1 MHMERFGLL
10 SSHEPLRLRLLVLP
24 VLCAALLAYFTF
36 NAVSGD
42 QGLRKWSALNIEVEN
57 RRSDLDIVRTE
68 RQRLE
73 HQVALLRPESL
84 DPDLLDERARASL
97 GVARPEELTIYR
109 NPR

>member
-1 MHMERFGLL
+1 MERFGLV

-24 VLCAALLAYFTF
+24 VLCAAILTYFTF

-42 QGLRKWSALNIEVEN
+42 QGLRKWSALNIELEN
-57 RRSDLDIVRTE
+57 RQSDLHVIRAQRE
-68 RQRLE
+68 RLE

-109 NPR
+109 DPR